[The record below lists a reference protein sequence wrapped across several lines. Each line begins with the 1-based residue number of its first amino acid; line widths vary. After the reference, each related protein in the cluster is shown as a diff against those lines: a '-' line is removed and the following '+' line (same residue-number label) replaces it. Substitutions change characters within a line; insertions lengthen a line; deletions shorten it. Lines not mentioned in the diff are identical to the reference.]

1 LTRARKL
8 LTVALVAAALL
19 AGVSLASAA
28 SLPLDGGILTSATA
42 THPCPGTATATA
54 ATGSGPTYSAAS
66 VTVPAGCTGKQLAV
80 RMTSGAT
87 VLTGTATVTASNV
100 AVVSFAPTTYNA
112 TSAWTI
118 LAIVDG
124 WNLPTTWSFTLPP
137 IWCTVVSGGD
147 TGATCTA
154 TVALRYDTGRAAW
167 YYDVV
172 VTTTS
177 TQWLVWE
184 VGFSLSNSIYGSVPT
199 TLGNSTLDVYS
210 DGQVTWN
217 TAYHSTSWW
226 SGWSAINDVVRTS
239 NCSTLPG
246 SLLVRGENNGPS
258 DDLFQQLRDTRARQF
273 SLVVNISQQ
282 GYYDVVSPGCGAP

>member
-42 THPCPGTATATA
+42 TRPCPGTATATA
-54 ATGSGPTYSAAS
+54 ATGSGPTYSAVS
-66 VTVPAGCTGKQLAV
+66 VTVPAGCANKRLDVTLLNGSTVLRSGTAPV
-80 RMTSGAT
+80 ASSGAT
-87 VLTGTATVTASNV
+87 TVTFTGTYTASSSLTV
-100 AVVSFAPTTYNA
+100 
-112 TSAWTI
+112 

-147 TGATCTA
+147 AGATCTA

-167 YYDVV
+167 YYDVA

-177 TQWLVWE
+177 AQWLVWE
-184 VGFSLSNSIYGSVPT
+184 VGFSLSNSFYGSVPT
-199 TLGNSTLDVYS
+199 RLGNSILDVYN
-210 DGQVTWN
+210 DGHVNWDTTQQGGW
-217 TAYHSTSWW
+217 YGWW
-226 SGWSAINDVVRTS
+226 AINDVVRTS

-258 DDLFQQLRDTRARQF
+258 DDLFQQLRDIRARQF

-282 GYYDVVSPGCGAP
+282 GYYDVDSPGCGAP